1 MTGLSF
7 YTAPSHVKGAHSS
20 AIIGVGRWFT
30 DGHVEEGGDI
40 SVSLTHI
47 GRKLFMIAK
56 GGAASSRLFAMTST
70 IESFVSWV
78 LKGAILPC
86 EKNVFYHITDV
97 FDMIIQPS
105 LCAHSV
111 LTISTGSFLVSGWEA
126 NDVTDRHLKSQ
137 LVTKYCPGICN
148 EVLRVGLKKS
158 NPQKCS
164 EALATAKNSKT
175 EAIGQLVSMSNRK
188 FSKKSPS
195 NRGRPSVSKKQRKLN
210 NLKDVRMQ
218 FQERQQQRKG

>member
-1 MTGLSF
+1 
-7 YTAPSHVKGAHSS
+7 
-20 AIIGVGRWFT
+20 
-30 DGHVEEGGDI
+30 
-40 SVSLTHI
+40 
-47 GRKLFMIAK
+47 MIAK
-56 GGAASSRLFAMTST
+56 RGAASSRLFAMTST

-78 LKGAILPC
+78 LKGPKLPC
-86 EKNVFYHITDV
+86 EKNIFYHITDV
-97 FDMIIQPS
+97 SDMIIQPS

-111 LTISTGSFLVSGWEA
+111 LTISTGYFLVSGWEA
-126 NDVTDRHLKSQ
+126 NDVTDRHLKSP

-164 EALATAKNSKT
+164 KALATAKISKT

-195 NRGRPSVSKKQRKLN
+195 KRGRSSVSKKQRKLN